1 MDSWRAS
8 SKRWPI
14 RRSVKT
20 KLFSRI
26 LFVLTG
32 SGSALVS
39 RQRRFFFCSRES
51 IPSRGQKKVT
61 KSRRLLLRPKQDRHL
76 PANLFPPPRR
86 RLFTT
91 RGTKDCSLPMLPP
104 NRYAVFVIKRTR
116 HGSGAIPPPAR
127 RFASLIRA
135 KKSSSFQFP
144 ANDSPKTNNENMKTK
159 LTATIATIVF
169 FPIAGFGQPSPP
181 PPPVPPSGPPDRHEK
196 MPKVP
201 VTFLGVETSE
211 VPGVVSEQLG
221 LPKGFGLVVD
231 YVVPDGPAAA
241 AGVQQNDI
249 IKMLNDQILIDPNQL
264 SKLVRSF
271 SEGTTVTLT
280 VLRKGQEQKIPVKLT
295 KKEVHEHDSWLPRH
309 RHGRDWNFNDL
320 GDLGDQMRALK
331 ERLGD
336 AQHDVIRDA
345 VMTAHQAA
353 RHARDNA
360 RRAMDE
366 VRILSNDDGA
376 LKTTKIDIGKA
387 QIVFSDDKGEMK
399 LETVDGKK
407 LLTANDPQGKLL
419 FSGPVETKEDVDKLP
434 PEIRQRYEKLQQNH
448 LPGVTPRVDADE
460 DESADDDEEDEA
472 PPMEQV

>member
-1 MDSWRAS
+1 
-8 SKRWPI
+8 
-14 RRSVKT
+14 
-20 KLFSRI
+20 
-26 LFVLTG
+26 
-32 SGSALVS
+32 
-39 RQRRFFFCSRES
+39 
-51 IPSRGQKKVT
+51 
-61 KSRRLLLRPKQDRHL
+61 
-76 PANLFPPPRR
+76 
-86 RLFTT
+86 
-91 RGTKDCSLPMLPP
+91 
-104 NRYAVFVIKRTR
+104 
-116 HGSGAIPPPAR
+116 
-127 RFASLIRA
+127 
-135 KKSSSFQFP
+135 
-144 ANDSPKTNNENMKTK
+144 MKTK
-159 LTATIATIVF
+159 FIATIATIAF
-169 FPIAGFGQPSPP
+169 FPIAGFAQPSPP
-181 PPPVPPSGPPDRHEK
+181 PPPVPPTGPPDRHEK

-345 VMTAHQAA
+345 VMTAHEAA
-353 RHARDNA
+353 RRARDDA

-366 VRILSNDDGA
+366 VRIFSSDGGA
-376 LKTTKIDIGKA
+376 LKSTKIDIGKA

-419 FSGPVETKEDVDKLP
+419 FSGPVETREDVDKLP

-448 LPGVTPRVDADE
+448 LPAVEPRVDADE
-460 DESADDDEEDEA
+460 DESVDDDDEYEA